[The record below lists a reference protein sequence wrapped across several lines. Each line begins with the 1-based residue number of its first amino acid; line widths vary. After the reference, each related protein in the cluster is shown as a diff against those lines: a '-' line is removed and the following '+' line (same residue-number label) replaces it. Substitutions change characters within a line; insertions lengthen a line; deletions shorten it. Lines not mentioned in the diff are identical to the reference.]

1 MLRFLPLLFLSCG
14 LVAQEVTPPAP
25 SQAAIDTARYAESK
39 YRQAMIDSLAAMV
52 RFETTAKEGLPL
64 AQDPAFTGFR
74 AYLKNQA
81 ATLGLDFKDYGGVL
95 VIGLGQGQKKLG
107 VVTHGDV
114 QPADPAKWRQNPFT
128 LDTTSEPGRLVARGT
143 EDDKG
148 PIATALYAMKA
159 IKDKGLTPKRRIE
172 LIVSLTEESDWDPFR
187 AFLKQHPVPD
197 LNITIDAD
205 YPVVVAEK
213 GWCSITT
220 EFHQDTR
227 VTDGSAQLLEFSGGA
242 FVSQIPEDATALVRN
257 LSERQLGDIKARA
270 ARYPAMEFTF
280 GQQQGDWRIT
290 ARGRAAH
297 SSNPENGINALT
309 HLADV
314 LNIGQWPATRAGATV
329 NFINDLLGTQLYGE
343 RFGDIAYR
351 DDFMGPMSV
360 SLTLITPKAG
370 HNELKINLRR
380 PVGKTKEQL
389 SKEIHAA
396 LNEWQQR
403 RDYPLANTELYIG
416 TPHQVGDAPHVAP
429 LLGLFSHFT
438 GIEDPRPVSIS
449 GSTNAKLLPNAVSF
463 GPSMPGVPYTGHSEH
478 EFITVEQLALNLR
491 LYTAMMLELGNLD

>member
-1 MLRFLPLLFLSCG
+1 MLRFLPLLFLSYG
-14 LVAQEVTPPAP
+14 LVAQEITPPAP
-25 SQAAIDTARYAESK
+25 SQTAIDTAHYAESR

-64 AQDPAFTGFR
+64 AEDPAFTGFKG
-74 AYLKNQA
+74 YLKKQA
-81 ATLGLDFKDYGGVL
+81 DELGLDFVDYGGVL
-95 VIGLGQGQKKLG
+95 VIGLGRGDKKLG

-114 QPADPAKWRQNPFT
+114 QPANPAKWRQSPFE

-159 IKDKGLTPKRRIE
+159 IKDKGLVPKRRIE

-187 AFLKQHPVPD
+187 AFLKQHEVPD

-220 EFHQDTR
+220 EFRQDQQ
-227 VTDGSAQLLEFSGGA
+227 VTDGSAHLLEFSGGA
-242 FVSQIPEDATALVRN
+242 FVSQIPEDANALVRG
-257 LSERQLGDIKARA
+257 LSAPQLTAIKARA
-270 ARYPAMEFTF
+270 ARYPDVEFNF
-280 GQQQGDWRIT
+280 NRQNGDWRIT

-297 SSNPENGINALT
+297 SSNPENGVNALT

-314 LNIGQWPATRAGATV
+314 LNIHQWPATRAGATV
-329 NFINDLLGTQLYGE
+329 NFINDLLGTALYGE
-343 RFGDIAYR
+343 HFGDIAYR

-360 SLTLITPKAG
+360 SLTLITPSAES
-370 HNELKINLRR
+370 NELKINMRR
-380 PVGKTKEQL
+380 PVGKSKQQL
-389 SKEIHAA
+389 SEAIHAA
-396 LNEWQQR
+396 LNNWQRQSGYAL
-403 RDYPLANTELYIG
+403 DNTELYIG
-416 TPHQVGDAPHVAP
+416 TPHQVGNAPHVAP

-438 GIEDPRPVSIS
+438 GITDPRPVSIS

-478 EFITVEQLALNLR
+478 EFITVEQLSLNLR